1 MKFIYIEVDPERA
14 AAVEAA
20 GVDRVMVDLEI
31 NGKEARQ
38 PHMNTVIS
46 RHTLDDV
53 AAVRGALST
62 AELLVRVNPL
72 FEGARAEVDAV
83 IARGADRLMLP
94 MFTHPDEVRAFR
106 DVVAGRVPVTYL
118 AETPAALARLPAI
131 AALDGVD
138 DILLG
143 LNDLHLGFGL
153 DFMFEL
159 VADGVI
165 EHAAGILR
173 DHDVS
178 FGFGGIARL
187 GHGRLPAELVLSE
200 HLRLGSTQT
209 ILSRDF
215 RQIPDQAGF
224 AEEMKKL
231 RAYLAGPMDHAANQA
246 ELVRITRAI
255 ADDIRARK
263 GGT

>member
-1 MKFIYIEVDPERA
+1 MKFIYIEADPELAVA
-14 AAVEAA
+14 AQAA
-20 GVDRVMVDLEI
+20 GVDCIMVDLEI
-31 NGKEARQ
+31 NGKEVRQ
-38 PHMNTVIS
+38 PNKNTVIS
-46 RHTLDDV
+46 KHSLDDV
-53 AAVRGALST
+53 VAVRGALSA
-62 AELLVRVNPL
+62 AELMVRVNPL
-72 FEGARAEVDAV
+72 FGGTKAEVDAV

-94 MFTHPDEVRAFR
+94 MFNHPDDVRMFR
-106 DVVAGRVPVTYL
+106 DIVDGRAKVTYL
-118 AETPAALARLPAI
+118 METPAALARLPAI
-131 AALDGVD
+131 AEVDGVD

-143 LNDLHLGFGL
+143 LNDLHLGLGL

-165 EHAAGILR
+165 EYAARVLR
-173 DHDVS
+173 DHAVP

-215 RQIPDQAGF
+215 RQIPDQATF
-224 AEEMKKL
+224 AAEVTKL
-231 RAYLAGPMDHAANQA
+231 RGFLTEPMDFAANQA

-255 ADDIRARK
+255 ATEIRAK
-263 GGT
+263 M

>member
-1 MKFIYIEVDPERA
+1 MKFIYIEANPELAVA
-14 AAVEAA
+14 AEAA
-20 GVDRVMVDLEI
+20 GVDRIMVDLEI
-31 NGKEARQ
+31 NGKEIRQ
-38 PHMNTVIS
+38 PNKNTVIS
-46 RHTLDDV
+46 QHSLDDV
-53 AAVRGALST
+53 VAVRAALSS
-62 AELLVRVNPL
+62 AELMVRVNPL
-72 FEGARAEVDAV
+72 FDGTKAEVDAV

-94 MFTHPDEVRAFR
+94 MFSHPDDVRMFR
-106 DVVAGRVPVTYL
+106 DIVDGRAKVTYL
-118 AETPAALARLPAI
+118 TETPAALARLPAI
-131 AALDGVD
+131 AEIEGVD

-165 EHAAGILR
+165 EHAAGVLR

-200 HLRLGSTQT
+200 HLRVGSTQT

-215 RQIPDQAGF
+215 RQIPDQATF
-224 AEEMKKL
+224 ATEVTNL
-231 RAYLAGPMDHAANQA
+231 RGYLTEPMDFAANQA

-255 ADDIRARK
+255 AAEIRARM
-263 GGT
+263 

>member
-20 GVDRVMVDLEI
+20 GVDCVMVDLEI

-38 PHMNTVIS
+38 PNMNTVIS

-53 AAVRGALST
+53 AAIRSALST
-62 AELLVRVNPL
+62 AELMVRVNPL
-72 FEGARAEVDAV
+72 FDGTCTEVDAV
-83 IARGADRLMLP
+83 IACGADRLMLP
-94 MFTHPDEVRAFR
+94 MFTHPDEVARFR
-106 DVVAGRVPVTYL
+106 DIVDGRVPVTYL

-165 EHAAGILR
+165 EHAAHVLR
-173 DHDVS
+173 MHDVH

-215 RQIPDQAGF
+215 RQIPDGAGF
-224 AEEMKKL
+224 AEEVGKL
-231 RAYLAGPMDHAANQA
+231 RTYLAEPLDFAANQA
-246 ELVRITRAI
+246 ELIRITRAI
-255 ADDIRARK
+255 AADIRARK
-263 GGT
+263 AGG